1 MGCYSSEVLMRVLTG
16 ALAAGVALLLT
27 AGGAR
32 AEPISLTLNSADPG
46 FSQPAGSNFSSS
58 AFVLNLGTLNLT
70 GNTAATIRIEGF
82 TPGQNYTVV
91 FDAGNATSNA
101 WTSLTAE
108 ILDPLS
114 DGHDAMDPV
123 QPSYVPAGYSTSNNT
138 DGISFAWNSGL
149 DRSATF
155 AGGGMATLFMD
166 ENTNMRDLL
175 AFNGF
180 TGGQVA
186 HVTFGLRDHSPNGAF
201 LLRLSTAGAADALPT
216 PEPASMIL
224 LGTGLFGAAVARRRR
239 AAR

>member
-1 MGCYSSEVLMRVLTG
+1 MRVLTG
-16 ALAAGVALLLT
+16 ALAAGAALLLT

-32 AEPISLTLNSADPG
+32 AEPISLTLNSSDPG

-58 AFVLNLGTLNLT
+58 AFVLDLGTLNMT
-70 GNTAATIRIEGF
+70 GNTAATIKIDGF
-82 TPGQNYTVV
+82 APGQNYTVV
-91 FDAGNATSNA
+91 FDVAGNSTSNA

-123 QPSYVPAGYSTSNNT
+123 QPDYVPAGYSTSNNT

-149 DRSATF
+149 ERSATF
-155 AGGGMATLFMD
+155 AGGGAASLFID
-166 ENTNMRDLL
+166 ENTNMRDMLG
-175 AFNGF
+175 FNGF

-186 HVTFGLRDHSPNGAF
+186 HVTFGLRDNSPNGAF
-201 LLRLSTAGAADALPT
+201 LLRLSTSGASDLLPT

-224 LGTGLFGAAVARRRR
+224 LGTGLFGAALARRRR
-239 AAR
+239 TAR